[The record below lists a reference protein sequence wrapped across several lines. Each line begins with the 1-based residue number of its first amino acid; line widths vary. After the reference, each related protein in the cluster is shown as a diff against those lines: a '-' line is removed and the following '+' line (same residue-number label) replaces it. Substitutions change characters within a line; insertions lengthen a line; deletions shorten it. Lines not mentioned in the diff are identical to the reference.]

1 MLGVY
6 KELSNVKLADDYE
19 CPADLVHKLAQAEMA
34 IATESDKLY
43 IVREWC
49 QTTMPMR
56 LV

>member
-1 MLGVY
+1 MLGIY
-6 KELSNVKLADDYE
+6 KEISNIKLADDYE
-19 CPADLVHKLAQAEMA
+19 CPSDLVHKLAKAELA
-34 IATESDKLY
+34 LATESDKLY